1 MTDPVL
7 RLETARLS
15 VEPGGQV
22 QTTITV
28 QNTGDIVE
36 GYLLEVLGEDVPGWA
51 QVLPAEVQVYP
62 GQDSSAVLV
71 FNPPSDAAAGSG
83 SFPFAVRARS
93 VVDESVSAV
102 VEGDLDLGRVFG
114 LQAKISPV
122 TSTGRWRGRHLVQF
136 TNWGNAPVRLKLTPT
151 DPDEK
156 LGFVVHPEIVEV
168 PIGATTGAALLV
180 RTRKPFLRGQPVRL
194 PFTVT
199 AEPDPPEPVAR
210 GPAGPLPLLADPRRA
225 AVDGALNQRPI
236 LSRLVVVIA
245 VLALAAIG
253 AGLFFAL
260 RPGPPPPE
268 VALGTGVPRTPTLTA
283 TAQDPTTVVLSW
295 QGEASLDSYN
305 LYQVAADGKKSNVTS
320 VDGTLEQ
327 TQVGD
332 LQPGTQYCFRL
343 QAVRAKLASGLSE
356 QACVATAFVAVTA
369 TGGPATVTSTALPSA
384 SGDTAVVSPSTS
396 PLAATSPS
404 AGSSV
409 GVTSASSGPAQ
420 TSGGSATSGGVVGG
434 STQPTNGGTTTGNG
448 ATVVGPDGS
457 AGTPG
462 QPTGGTVTVT
472 VSPTGGGPSTVTTGR
487 IQRGQFVVVLKTVP
501 AQQQGAAA
509 LAALSEQAA
518 VAAGLPAKTLLTSD
532 YPDLRFFAN
541 TPAPQP
547 TFVIYV
553 GPFASQAEAQTFS
566 TRSPGSFVVEP
577 NPTG

>member
-1 MTDPVL
+1 VTDPVL

-36 GYLLEVLGEDVPGWA
+36 GYLLEVLGEDVPAWA

-62 GQDSSAVLV
+62 GQDTTAVLV
-71 FNPPSDAAAGSG
+71 LNPPSDAAAGSG
-83 SFPFAVRARS
+83 TFPFAVRARS

-168 PIGATTGAALLV
+168 PIGASTSAAVLV

-210 GPAGPLPLLADPRRA
+210 GPGGPLPLLADPRRA

-236 LSRLVVVIA
+236 LSRLVVVLG

-253 AGLFFAL
+253 AGLYFAL
-260 RPGPPPPE
+260 RPGPPPPQ

-283 TAQDPTTVVLSW
+283 TAQDPTTIVLSW
-295 QGEASLDSYN
+295 QGETSLDSYN
-305 LYQVAADGKKSNVTS
+305 LYQVAADGKKSNVTA

-356 QACVATAFVAVTA
+356 PACVATAFVPVTTSA
-369 TGGPATVTSTALPSA
+369 GPATVTSTAPPSG
-384 SGDTAVVSPSTS
+384 SGQTAPVSPPTS
-396 PLAATSPS
+396 PGAPTSPPATDS
-404 AGSSV
+404 G
-409 GVTSASSGPAQ
+409 GVTSAPSGPGQSSGGP
-420 TSGGSATSGGVVGG
+420 TTGGGPGG
-434 STQPTNGGTTTGNG
+434 STPPPTGG
-448 ATVVGPDGS
+448 ATTSVGQTAGGPDGS
-457 AGTPG
+457 PGTPG

-487 IQRGQFVVVLKTVP
+487 IQPGQFVVVLKTVP
-501 AQQQGAAA
+501 AQQPGAAA
-509 LAALSEQAA
+509 LAAQSEQAA
-518 VAAGLPAKTLLTSD
+518 VAAGVPAKTLLTSD
-532 YPDLRFFAN
+532 YPNLRFFPN

-553 GPFASQAEAQTFS
+553 GPFPSQAEAQTFS
-566 TRSPGSFVVEP
+566 TRSPGSFVVQP